1 MRNRLF
7 MKCDNRWRERP
18 GSATIRTR
26 RITKA
31 GPVPDRTSALFC
43 NRISV
48 KRRRDFGSPLGS
60 QSEIPVTQAAI
71 LVLEDGTVF
80 EGESVGAPGLS
91 VGEVVFNTAM
101 TGYQEVLTD
110 PSYARQMVTLT
121 YPHIGNTGMTDQ
133 DNEASK
139 VWSAG
144 LIVRDVPRRPSNWR
158 SQVSLQDWLIQR
170 GVVAI
175 AGIDTRKLT
184 RILREKGAQNGALM
198 AGDID
203 VEKALEAARK
213 FPGLKGMDLAKVV
226 TTEKTYTWT
235 EGQLDLDA
243 NAFVSVPAKYKVVAY
258 DFGVKTNILRMLAER
273 GCEVTVVPAQTPAA
287 EVLALKPDGVFLS
300 NGPGD
305 PEPCD
310 YAIEAIKTFIDV
322 KIPTFGICL
331 GHQLLG
337 LASGAQTMKMGHGHH
352 GANHPVQDLDSGRVM
367 ITSQNHGFAID
378 EATLPPTLRVTH
390 RSLFD
395 GTNQGV
401 ARTDVPAF
409 SFQGHPEA
417 SPGPTDVG
425 PLFDRFVVLTEQ
437 AKA

>member
-203 VEKALEAARK
+203 VEKALEAVRK

-243 NAFVSVPAKYKVVAY
+243 NAFVSVPAKFKVVAY

-378 EATLPPTLRVTH
+378 EATLPATLRVTH

-425 PLFDRFVVLTEQ
+425 PLFDRFVVLMEQ